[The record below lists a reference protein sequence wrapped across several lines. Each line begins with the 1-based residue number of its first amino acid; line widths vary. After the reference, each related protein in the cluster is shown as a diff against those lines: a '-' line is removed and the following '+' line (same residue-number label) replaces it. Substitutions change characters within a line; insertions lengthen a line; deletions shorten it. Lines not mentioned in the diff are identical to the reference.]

1 MGKKPAGIRVVLD
14 TNALILAL
22 LFGGEPGRLVS
33 LWESGQIIPLLSK
46 DVLLEYVRVL
56 GYPKFRLDSADIK
69 GLIEDHVL
77 PFAEMIPVGEAP
89 KIVVDDPADDKFLAL
104 ADAGRADFLISGD
117 IHLLSLGTYRRV
129 EILAPRRFLERPEF
143 CENGD
148 DEAS

>member
-89 KIVVDDPADDKFLAL
+89 KIVVDDPADDKLLAL

>member
-1 MGKKPAGIRVVLD
+1 MGKKPTGIRVVLD
-14 TNALILAL
+14 TNALISAL

-33 LWESGQIIPLLSK
+33 LWESGRIVLLLSK
-46 DVLLEYVRVL
+46 DVLLEYIRVL
-56 GYPKFRLDSADIK
+56 GYHKFGLDAADIM

-89 KIVVDDPADDKFLAL
+89 KIVVDDPADDKLLAL

>member
-1 MGKKPAGIRVVLD
+1 MGKKPTGIRVVLD
-14 TNALILAL
+14 TNALISAL

-33 LWESGQIIPLLSK
+33 LWESGRIVLLLSK
-46 DVLLEYVRVL
+46 DVLLEYIRVL
-56 GYPKFRLDSADIK
+56 GYHKFGLDAADIM

-89 KIVVDDPADDKFLAL
+89 KIVVDDPADDKLLAL
-104 ADAGRADFLISGD
+104 ADAGRAGFLVSGD
-117 IHLLSLGTYRRV
+117 AHLLLLGTYRRV
-129 EILAPRRFLERPEF
+129 KIVAPRRFLERPEF